1 MKKVFLV
8 PIIFL
13 IFSNCSNPTT
23 GQPAGKGPKGGT
35 PPVPVVT
42 GRAIQKSVPVEIR
55 AIGNGQAYSVVNVK
69 AQVGGTLTR
78 VSFKEGQFVKKG
90 DLLFTLDSRP
100 FEVQLKQVEANL
112 ARDRAQAE
120 NARREAI
127 RYKELVT
134 NGYVAQEQYEQIH
147 ANSET
152 LDATVLADEA
162 AVENAKL
169 QLEYCF
175 IRSSIDGITG
185 NLLVHEGNVVKANDL
200 SLVVINQVRPIF
212 VSFSVPGQYL
222 PDIRKYMASGSLKV
236 EAAVPGKEASPA
248 VGELAFVDNS
258 VDLQTGTIQLKGLF
272 FNQNKALWPGQFIN
286 VKLTVAKQDNRVVV
300 PSQAVQTGQAGP
312 FIFVVKPDL
321 TVEPRPVT
329 VGKIMENETVIEK
342 GILPE
347 DQVVTD
353 GQLRLIPGSKVEI
366 RNSGLPAN
374 SKETQK

>member
-1 MKKVFLV
+1 MMKKVFLV

-23 GQPAGKGPKGGT
+23 GQPAGKGPKGA

-69 AQVGGTLTR
+69 AQAGGTLTR

-134 NGYVAQEQYEQIH
+134 NGYVAQEQYEQIR
-147 ANSET
+147 ANAET

-236 EAAVPGKEASPA
+236 EAAVPGEEASPA
-248 VGELAFVDNS
+248 EGELAFVDNS

-272 FNQNKALWPGQFIN
+272 SNQNKALWPGQFIN
-286 VKLTVAKQDNRVVV
+286 VKLTVAKQDNLVVV

-329 VGKIMENETVIEK
+329 VGKMMENETVIEK
-342 GILPE
+342 GILPG

>member
-1 MKKVFLV
+1 M
-8 PIIFL
+8 IAL
-13 IFSNCSNPTT
+13 IFSNCSHPTP
-23 GQPAGKGPKGGT
+23 GQPAGKGPMGA

-42 GRAIQKSVPVEIR
+42 GRALQKSIPVEIR

-90 DLLFTLDSRP
+90 ELLFTLDSRP

-127 RYKELVT
+127 RYKDLVT

-162 AVENAKL
+162 AIENAKL

-222 PDIRKYMASGSLKV
+222 PDIRKYMASGRLKV
-236 EAAVPGKEASPA
+236 EAVVPGTEASLA
-248 VGELAFVDNS
+248 EGELAFVDNS

-272 FNQNKALWPGQFIN
+272 LNQNKVLWPGQFIN
-286 VKLTVAKQDNRVVV
+286 IKLTVTKQDNQVVV

-329 VGKIMENETVIEK
+329 VGKMTENETVIEK
-342 GILPE
+342 GIMPG

-366 RNSGLPAN
+366 RNSGLPAH

>member
-23 GQPAGKGPKGGT
+23 GQPAGKGPKGA

-69 AQVGGTLTR
+69 AQAGGTLTR

-134 NGYVAQEQYEQIH
+134 NGYVAQEQYEQIR
-147 ANSET
+147 ANAET

-236 EAAVPGKEASPA
+236 EAAVPGEEASPA
-248 VGELAFVDNS
+248 EGELAFVDNS

-272 FNQNKALWPGQFIN
+272 SNQNKALWPGQFIN
-286 VKLTVAKQDNRVVV
+286 VKLTVAKQDNLVVV

-329 VGKIMENETVIEK
+329 VGKMMENETVIEK
-342 GILPE
+342 GILPG

>member
-23 GQPAGKGPKGGT
+23 GQPAGKGPKGAS
-35 PPVPVVT
+35 PVPVVT
-42 GRAIQKSVPVEIR
+42 GRAVQKSVPVEIR

-127 RYKELVT
+127 RYKDLVT

-147 ANSET
+147 ANSDT
-152 LDATVLADEA
+152 LNATVLADEA

-175 IRSSIDGITG
+175 IRSSIDGMTG

-248 VGELAFVDNS
+248 EGELVFVDNS

-272 FNQNKALWPGQFIN
+272 SNQNKVLWPGQFIN
-286 VKLTVAKQDNRVVV
+286 VKLTVAKQDNLVVV

-329 VGKIMENETVIEK
+329 VGKMMENETVIEK
-342 GILPE
+342 GIMPG

-374 SKETQK
+374 SKEPQK

>member
-13 IFSNCSNPTT
+13 IFSNCSNSTT